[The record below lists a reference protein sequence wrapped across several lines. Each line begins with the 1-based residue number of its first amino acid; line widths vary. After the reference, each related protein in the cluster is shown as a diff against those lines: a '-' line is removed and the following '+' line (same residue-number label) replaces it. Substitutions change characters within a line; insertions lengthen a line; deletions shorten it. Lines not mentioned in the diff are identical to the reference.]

1 MMLLYKR
8 ETAEPALFPTI
19 ARGLAREN
27 SCYIFTMK
35 GNFTMDIKQAFSEE
49 IRRLARKEIKAA
61 LLPVQNTVA
70 SLKKLVA
77 EQKRQIAML
86 EKRCGAP
93 AEETAFPAVENA
105 ESDKSVRINAS
116 GILRLRTKMGL
127 TQSEFAK
134 LLGVAMHT
142 VSVWEQGR
150 RVPRYSHKVR
160 ICALRG
166 LGKRELKKMLESS
179 DAKKPAP
186 AGK

>member
-1 MMLLYKR
+1 
-8 ETAEPALFPTI
+8 
-19 ARGLAREN
+19 
-27 SCYIFTMK
+27 
-35 GNFTMDIKQAFSEE
+35 MDIKQAFSEE

-61 LLPVQNTVA
+61 LLPVQNTVSA
-70 SLKKLVA
+70 LKKQIA

-93 AEETAFPAVENA
+93 EEEAALPVLENA
-105 ESDKSVRINAS
+105 ESDKSVRINAA

-166 LGKRELKKMLESS
+166 LGKRELKKMLKGDE
-179 DAKKPAP
+179 AKAP
-186 AGK
+186 TGK